1 MFKKLLLLFGFSEKE
16 ETVDLHTEIDR
27 NVLMEKIRRDFLK
40 YPPHEWKEKEDLGK
54 FVRSVYYQKFTH
66 PKVGYYFI
74 WRYDG
79 STDSLEIEEKSTGET
94 FFLGSENY
102 RELHNYYEQL
112 QKVVENKKLTAFNK
126 IIQS

>member
-27 NVLMEKIRRDFLK
+27 NVLMEKIRSDFLK
-40 YPPHEWKEKEDLGK
+40 YPPHEWKTEDT
-54 FVRSVYYQKFTH
+54 RERMVYQAKFTH
-66 PKVGYYFI
+66 PKVGYYFTM
-74 WRYDG
+74 RYDG
-79 STDSLEIEEKSTGET
+79 SGSNPDLGIEEKSTRER

-102 RELHNYYEQL
+102 RELHNYYQQL